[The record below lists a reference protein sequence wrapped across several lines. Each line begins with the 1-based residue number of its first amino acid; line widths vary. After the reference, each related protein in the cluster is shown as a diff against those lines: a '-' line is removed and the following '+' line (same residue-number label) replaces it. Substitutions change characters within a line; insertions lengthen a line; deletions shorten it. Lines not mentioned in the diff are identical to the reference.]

1 MLLPAKVSALMAK
14 GVKLTNPLAVE
25 VGEEVSLERISSC
38 NVVIHGGVRI
48 RGADTLIS
56 AGAKIGSEGPA
67 TVIDCQLGP
76 QVELKGGFFEAS
88 VFLDK
93 VTLAYGAHVR
103 EGSLLEEEAK
113 AGHAVG
119 LKQTILFPFVTL
131 GSLINFCDCL
141 MAGGTGRD
149 NHSEVGSSYI
159 HFNYTPQ
166 QDKATPSQIGDVP
179 RGVMLDQPP
188 IFLGGQGGLVGPL
201 KIDYGTVITAGTIW
215 RHDSEGAKL
224 LHGGGAR
231 MLTQDYQA
239 GLYGDIRKKVNSN
252 ILYIAGLRALREWYD
267 QVRRPFFEGREMG
280 AALLAGS
287 LALLD
292 GALSERLKRCRAFA
306 EKMSGSA
313 AAGEAKVGHTTEIF
327 RRQREF
333 RDKWPEIEAYLLS
346 PEESEAISRQRDVF
360 REKFLKQ
367 TAGETNYI
375 TAIKS
380 LDGTTKL
387 AGTMWL
393 QQIIDEVAA
402 RTVQMLP
409 SFRTHLT

>member
-1 MLLPAKVSALMAK
+1 MLLSAKVSELMAK
-14 GVKLTNPLAVE
+14 GVKLTNPFAVE
-25 VGEEVSLERISSC
+25 VGEEVSLERISGRD
-38 NVVIHGGVRI
+38 VVIHGGVRI
-48 RGADTLIS
+48 SGADTLIS

-103 EGSLLEEEAK
+103 KGSLLEEEVK
-113 AGHAVG
+113 TGHAVG

-166 QDKATPSQIGDVP
+166 QDKATPSLIGDVP

-215 RHDSEGAKL
+215 RRDSEGAKL

-231 MLTQDYQA
+231 MLTQDYRA
-239 GLYGDIRKKVNSN
+239 GLYGDIRRKVNGN
-252 ILYIAGLRALREWYD
+252 VLYIAGLRALREWYD
-267 QVRRPFFEGREMG
+267 QVRRPFFEEREMG

-306 EKMSGSA
+306 EKMSESA
-313 AAGEAKVGHTTEIF
+313 AAGEGKVGHSTEIF

-346 PEESEAISRQRDVF
+346 PGESEAISRHRDVF

-367 TAGETNYI
+367 TESETNYI
-375 TAIKS
+375 AAIKS
-380 LDGTTKL
+380 LDEATRS

-402 RTVQMLP
+402 RVMQMLP